1 MIFDRYKKS
10 FPAKL
15 SLYVISFITIL
26 SFVLVG
32 VFYHYSTE
40 TLLQEAE
47 DKIESMAAQA
57 NLRVSALLSKVEKI
71 PENLGRMIVEYV
83 KEPDSLFGITR
94 RIVKD
99 NPEIFGCVIAFE
111 PYYFPEKGHYFAP
124 YSYMVGDSVKT
135 IQVGGKDYNY
145 FEKGWYNG
153 AREHRYWSKP
163 YRDAGDPDVITT
175 SYAVPVHGEKNELI
189 GILSVDLTNRWL
201 RDLVDSI
208 KPYKG
213 SYTVVIDKQGRYILR
228 REGEVM
234 IGQNMFE
241 TAKEAR
247 DTNVTILVNE
257 MAAGKS
263 GSIIVDDGGVLS
275 YVYYTPVVA
284 TDWYMA
290 VICPYDQVFGKLSKF
305 NMYLLVGFV
314 LLLLFVYFICFVA
327 VRRITKPLTIFAA
340 SARDVAQGNFNTP
353 LPRIRSKD
361 ELGELYESFLFM
373 QQQLTEYVDQLRQTT
388 TANEKIESE
397 LRIAH
402 DIQLGMVPK
411 QFVPTFGA
419 ECIDIHAVLHPA
431 RQVGGDLYDYLMLNE
446 DEFGFAIGD
455 VSGKGVPASL
465 FMATTISQMRSLA
478 LRDTSLNYIMNLM
491 NQSLIRTENTS
502 MFITFFAGVLN
513 LNTNR
518 LRFCNAGH
526 PYPLLIAPDGTV
538 SFFKTADNL
547 PLGVTSDYDYEEQ
560 ECYFAPGSQLL
571 FYTDGVSEAQ
581 NEQSKFYKI
590 DRLFNLVASHSQ
602 LAPRQMVEKVV
613 GDVKRFVGNAEQS
626 DDLTVMSFRLK
637 VRGKKKTEGLL

>member
-71 PENLGRMIVEYV
+71 PENLGWMIVEYV
-83 KEPDSLFGITR
+83 KEPDSLFSITR

-305 NMYLLVGFV
+305 NMYVLVGFV

-340 SARDVAQGNFNTP
+340 SARDVA
-353 LPRIRSKD
+353 
-361 ELGELYESFLFM
+361 
-373 QQQLTEYVDQLRQTT
+373 
-388 TANEKIESE
+388 
-397 LRIAH
+397 
-402 DIQLGMVPK
+402 
-411 QFVPTFGA
+411 
-419 ECIDIHAVLHPA
+419 
-431 RQVGGDLYDYLMLNE
+431 
-446 DEFGFAIGD
+446 
-455 VSGKGVPASL
+455 
-465 FMATTISQMRSLA
+465 
-478 LRDTSLNYIMNLM
+478 
-491 NQSLIRTENTS
+491 
-502 MFITFFAGVLN
+502 
-513 LNTNR
+513 
-518 LRFCNAGH
+518 
-526 PYPLLIAPDGTV
+526 
-538 SFFKTADNL
+538 
-547 PLGVTSDYDYEEQ
+547 
-560 ECYFAPGSQLL
+560 
-571 FYTDGVSEAQ
+571 
-581 NEQSKFYKI
+581 
-590 DRLFNLVASHSQ
+590 
-602 LAPRQMVEKVV
+602 
-613 GDVKRFVGNAEQS
+613 
-626 DDLTVMSFRLK
+626 
-637 VRGKKKTEGLL
+637 

>member
-15 SLYVISFITIL
+15 SLYVISVITIL

-40 TLLQEAE
+40 TLSQEAE

-71 PENLGRMIVEYV
+71 PENLGWMIVEYV
-83 KEPDSLFGITR
+83 KEPDSLFSITR

-275 YVYYTPVVA
+275 YVYYTPVVE

-361 ELGELYESFLFM
+361 ELGELCSSFETMRFTLANNFSEM
-373 QQQLTEYVDQLRQTT
+373 WRQMEERKQLNAAFAHDLRTPLTVLKGYNEILQSNHDPITKSTAATMRKHIFRLERYVDSMSHLRRLEDAQPISDKSNISGYV
-388 TANEKIESE
+388 TAIADSARILCEQSGKTLSIQNNISDIPIGIDYTFVSQVNNNLISNAIRYATSKVNITYTSNNDGFYLSVSDNGCGFSKNILSKATNPYFTEEENHSEHFGLGLYICKILCEHHGGYLKIENCS
-397 LRIAH
+397 I
-402 DIQLGMVPK
+402 
-411 QFVPTFGA
+411 GA
-419 ECIDIHAVLHPA
+419 KVTA
-431 RQVGGDLYDYLMLNE
+431 
-446 DEFGFAIGD
+446 
-455 VSGKGVPASL
+455 
-465 FMATTISQMRSLA
+465 
-478 LRDTSLNYIMNLM
+478 
-491 NQSLIRTENTS
+491 
-502 MFITFFAGVLN
+502 
-513 LNTNR
+513 
-518 LRFCNAGH
+518 
-526 PYPLLIAPDGTV
+526 
-538 SFFKTADNL
+538 FFKSLD
-547 PLGVTSDYDYEEQ
+547 
-560 ECYFAPGSQLL
+560 
-571 FYTDGVSEAQ
+571 
-581 NEQSKFYKI
+581 
-590 DRLFNLVASHSQ
+590 
-602 LAPRQMVEKVV
+602 
-613 GDVKRFVGNAEQS
+613 
-626 DDLTVMSFRLK
+626 
-637 VRGKKKTEGLL
+637 

>member
-40 TLLQEAE
+40 TLSQEAE

-71 PENLGRMIVEYV
+71 PENLGWMIVEYV

-99 NPEIFGCVIAFE
+99 NPEIFGCAIAFE

-135 IQVGGKDYNY
+135 IQVGSEDYNY
-145 FEKGWYNG
+145 FEKGWYKG

-175 SYAVPVHGEKNELI
+175 SYAVPVHGEKHELI

-305 NMYLLVGFV
+305 NMYLLIGFV

-361 ELGELYESFLFM
+361 ELGE
-373 QQQLTEYVDQLRQTT
+373 
-388 TANEKIESE
+388 
-397 LRIAH
+397 
-402 DIQLGMVPK
+402 
-411 QFVPTFGA
+411 
-419 ECIDIHAVLHPA
+419 
-431 RQVGGDLYDYLMLNE
+431 LYDYLMLNE

-491 NQSLIRTENTS
+491 NQSLIRTGNTS

-571 FYTDGVSEAQ
+571 LYTDGVSEAQ
-581 NEQSKFYKI
+581 NERSKFYKI

-613 GDVKRFVGNAEQS
+613 GDVKRFVGKAEQS
-626 DDLTVMSFRLK
+626 DDLTVMSFRLNA
-637 VRGKKKTEGLL
+637 RGKKKTEGLL